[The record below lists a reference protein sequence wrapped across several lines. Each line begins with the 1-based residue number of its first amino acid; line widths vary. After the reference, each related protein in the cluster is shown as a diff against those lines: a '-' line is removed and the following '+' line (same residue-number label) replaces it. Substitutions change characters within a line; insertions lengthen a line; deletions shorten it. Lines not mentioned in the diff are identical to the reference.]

1 MNIFQLFESPEADM
15 QADEE
20 EYFVKKVTELARH
33 KSDLLNVLSQRN
45 RDRLLKLIE
54 KYKSWYDDAINL
66 CKKSNKNCIFI
77 NFFDLFVTIS

>member
-54 KYKSWYDDAINL
+54 KYKS
-66 CKKSNKNCIFI
+66 
-77 NFFDLFVTIS
+77 